1 MRSLLGGF
9 FSVLGQLASE
19 IPMVKFFVTALP
31 ELRVYKPIRLTPSED
46 KNTATVLFLHDLN
59 PTEVA
64 SDVELIFDRALHNI
78 ALRHGLDDWPTKEQL
93 DLLCQRT
100 AGLFMYA
107 AATIKFID
115 KKGANPR
122 ERLNLL
128 LQSPESS
135 GLEAKTKFKGNT
147 TIDSL
152 YALILQGAFGGH
164 RNLPKVRS
172 VLGAMVVAACP
183 LSTSTIA
190 ILSDLDHPMEV
201 FSILESLQP
210 VLILPPDNNSPV
222 QPFHKSFH
230 HFIIDPDRCKNKR
243 FHVSPP
249 AHHSELLFGCLR
261 LMNRKLEKNMCK
273 LPDGVANSDVN
284 DLKQR
289 VERCID
295 PALQYACRSWHTHLV
310 TGYTMSV
317 HAVEITSD
325 FCRFFETKFLFWLEV
340 LSVLGV
346 VRNAV
351 DALQVALDRLE
362 VRLHLTLSV
371 SLKYAQTWFRKD
383 PRLTSLTTVPASY
396 PATLR
401 SSPHPLYV
409 SISWRPPTFSRQ
421 HPPHRTAVRV

>member
-1 MRSLLGGF
+1 MLKLIVQPLKKSNILTVIIIDTLDECANEKPARGIL
-9 FSVLGQLASE
+9 SVLGQLASE

-31 ELRVYKPIRLTPSED
+31 ELRMYKPIRLTPLED
-46 KNTATVLFLHDLN
+46 KNTATILFLHDLN
-59 PTEVA
+59 PTQVA

-100 AGLFMYA
+100 AGLFMHA

-135 GLEAKTKFKGNT
+135 GLKAKTKFKGNT

-152 YALILQGAFGGH
+152 YASILQGAFGGH
-164 RNLPKVRS
+164 SNLPKVQS

-201 FSILESLQP
+201 FFILASLQS
-210 VLILPPDNNSPV
+210 VIITPPDKNSPV

-249 AHHSELLFGCLR
+249 AHHSELLLGCLR

-284 DLKQR
+284 GLKER
-289 VERCID
+289 VEWYID
-295 PALQYACRSWHTHLV
+295 PTLQYACQS
-310 TGYTMSV
+310 
-317 HAVEITSD
+317 
-325 FCRFFETKFLFWLEV
+325 
-340 LSVLGV
+340 
-346 VRNAV
+346 
-351 DALQVALDRLE
+351 
-362 VRLHLTLSV
+362 
-371 SLKYAQTWFRKD
+371 
-383 PRLTSLTTVPASY
+383 
-396 PATLR
+396 
-401 SSPHPLYV
+401 
-409 SISWRPPTFSRQ
+409 
-421 HPPHRTAVRV
+421 